1 MPEQG
6 SPQTIGTQHYGEHRD
21 QLGDLVVPMGEPPPA
36 GWPTVVVI
44 HGGFWRERYRRDL
57 TAPLA
62 QDLAIHGLAAW
73 NIEFRRVEGDGG
85 WPATFEDV
93 GAAIDHLAEPGLPV
107 DPARIAVVGHSAG
120 GHLALWAAGR
130 ADLPGT
136 APGAHPRVA
145 PRGVVGLAPVADL
158 LGCHRAGL
166 SDGAAHQLVGGA
178 PDEVPERWEL
188 ADPMHGVGHGLPVLL
203 VHGLDDTDVPVEVSR
218 RYRDA
223 AAEAGDPV
231 QLVTPAA
238 DHMSLI
244 DPEAPAWP
252 IARGWLLE
260 ALTGAVGRGA
270 DPAAPQAV
278 PGATDGGG
286 PP

>member
-1 MPEQG
+1 M
-6 SPQTIGTQHYGEHRD
+6 IGAHHYGEHDD
-21 QLGDLVVPMGEPPPA
+21 QLGDLLVPTGDAPPT

-62 QDLAIHGLAAW
+62 QDLAAHGVAAW

-93 GAAIDHLAEPGLPV
+93 GAAIDHLADPVLPV
-107 DPARIAVVGHSAG
+107 DPGRIAVVGHSAG

-130 ADLPGT
+130 AALPAA
-136 APGAHPRVA
+136 APGAHPRVV

-158 LGCHRAGL
+158 LGCHRAAL
-166 SDGAAHQLVGGA
+166 SAGAARLLVGGD
-178 PDEVPERWEL
+178 PGEVPERWER
-188 ADPMHGVGHGLPVLL
+188 ADPMRGVGHGLPVLL
-203 VHGLDDTDVPVEVSR
+203 LHGLDDTDVPVAFSR

-223 AAEAGDPV
+223 AAAAGDPV
-231 QLVTPAA
+231 ELVTPAI

-244 DPEAPAWP
+244 DPEGPSWE
-252 IARGWLLE
+252 IARRWLVR
-260 ALTGAVGRGA
+260 ALAGAIRRGLG
-270 DPAAPQAV
+270 PTAAR
-278 PGATDGGG
+278 
-286 PP
+286 